1 MFFRKKTKIKRPLFR
16 RIINYF
22 IGFGVTLV
30 VILLLGF
37 GYTQTSSF
45 RNWLRDLVMEQ
56 VNLSTNGKLYIEKI
70 DGTIFTSLILVNT
83 VYTLEE
89 DTIFS
94 ADKIEVKFS
103 PLRILLKTIYFR
115 KLEIE
120 NAKISLI
127 KEENGELNISQ
138 ITSPSVEEVEDTT
151 TVSEPF
157 NWKIDVADVKLM
169 KINFKHQLRKNTQSN
184 AYYAQPEMDDFRV
197 EDINISLSAVADIEA
212 NEYSL
217 RISEFNFKPNL
228 TGFRLINLSG
238 NFVLSD
244 DIAGVTG
251 LNIVT
256 ERSNISVNAAVS
268 DFSPFSDKEFNLEN
282 SPVKVELNASQFN
295 FDDLTNLVSGTDLL
309 KGTVETHVEAEG
321 TFNEL
326 ELKKLIVKFN
336 ETDLEAA
343 GKLENV
349 LGGTDMIMN
358 IQFNNSLVNQDDIK
372 NLLPDVSIPIYKDYG
387 ILQFDTLYFEGKPL
401 NFKAGMYLKT
411 EKGNVT
417 SDISMDLSGEEI
429 VYDFKVETSNLD
441 LNPVA
446 GVNTNLNVTGDLA
459 GMGFSPRTLQTAVQL
474 DAMNSTIGEI
484 SFNDFSIKADGSE
497 GIIKTDI
504 SFSSLETKGKVSSN
518 FDFTDSVN
526 TRYGFN
532 ISLNGFN
539 IVNFIK
545 ESGLTSDLNI
555 TLKGDGENFD
565 QDKLNLFAVI
575 EIDSSKLNDIEIDS
589 TTLIA
594 DIRSGEEDRV
604 INIVSDLA
612 DLTIT
617 GDYTLL
623 ELVDVFAEEASML
636 SASIKKKI
644 EQVQLPD
651 FSNPEPVV
659 IVNDV
664 SEDNTVLTNRNINA
678 DYLLEL
684 KSFELLS
691 LFLGNSEIQVDG
703 EISGR
708 IFSSGDTI
716 LVTLQS
722 EINQMRYWDGT
733 DLYYLSGFNL
743 SLEMKDRISVTTLD
757 DLQVD
762 LNVEAQRIFAGSD
775 IQDLNFDL
783 NFNNKRAE
791 IDFSALVDEYSDI
804 DLTGSLYI
812 NDEFVEVMFDKFLIK
827 YKKLD
832 LRNVGDVDFSYS
844 NDKFKFNSFTLAHNG
859 GKIDLNGELSLTG
872 NEDLYLR
879 IEKFKV
885 RDLTTNFLN
894 MPAAKSLEGELNF
907 NLALKG
913 NADNPVIDMNYKIDS
928 VKVQNIYLGSIESDV
943 QYSDKLLNVDLW
955 FLEKKNLESRKSL
968 GLKGNFPIDLSF
980 YSKERP
986 INGKDI
992 NLTFFADNFD
1002 LRFLSGFIPGI
1013 TNINGLLNGEVK
1025 LTGPNENVQTIGE
1038 LSVAN
1043 SSFLLEAV
1051 NLTYLFDA
1059 KINFENDRIIL
1070 SNLSLRN
1077 EPSIRGGGVIS
1088 ASGEILHDNFVISS
1102 INLRAGG
1109 DLKLLDERSKT
1120 ANPSIFGDIAIKTR
1134 KDIVFTSTEE
1144 RSYLN
1149 ADLILKHGA
1158 NITYSPTQSAFS
1170 NENDKFV
1177 YVFSSENEEDI
1188 LKRHID
1194 SLITVAETEKQKI
1207 EEESKIPFD
1216 LDLKIAVENE
1226 AKMVFVLS
1234 REFKQNLTAYLGG
1247 NFEYSLINNVPLA
1260 RGELTLLDGSKLDF
1274 IKTFRAEG
1282 NVEFLDELDNP
1293 YINVTAT
1300 YESYYNPDTLRT
1312 GANEYD
1318 VQVRIKLEGPAKS
1331 LTTNFLRDEN
1341 NIEIYKRRKNY
1352 GQYELDPSKT
1362 ASDAMFFIIVNKF
1375 PEDAS
1380 LQESNLAVSTAAS
1393 LAGSIVGSVLN
1404 EKLGDVVRSVNVQ
1417 QVGAETK
1424 FSLIGKVEEFR
1435 YEIGGT
1441 SQVFQDLSRAN
1452 VKIEH
1457 PLFFQNL
1464 IIKYDRREPPYQSST
1479 YSEMINELGLKY
1491 SFVF

>member
-1 MFFRKKTKIKRPLFR
+1 
-16 RIINYF
+16 
-22 IGFGVTLV
+22 LV

-45 RNWLRDLVMEQ
+45 RNWLKDLVIEQ
-56 VNLSTNGKLYIEKI
+56 VNLSTNGKLHIEKI
-70 DGTIFTSLILVNT
+70 DGTLFTSLFLVNT

-94 ADKIEVKFS
+94 AEKIEIKFS
-103 PLRILLKTIYFR
+103 PLRIFLKTIYFR
-115 KLEIE
+115 KLEID
-120 NAKISLI
+120 NANIFLI
-127 KEENGELNISQ
+127 KEEDGELNISK
-138 ITSPSVEEVEDTT
+138 IMTPTLEEVEDT
-151 TVSEPF
+151 VSISEPF
-157 NWKIDVADVKLM
+157 NWKIDVADLKL
-169 KINFKHQLRKNTQSN
+169 KNINFRHQLRKNIHSN
-184 AYYAQPEMDDFRV
+184 AFYPQPEMDDFRL
-197 EDINISLSAVADIEA
+197 ENINLSLSAIADIEA

-217 RISEFNFKPNL
+217 RISEFELKPNL
-228 TGFRLINLSG
+228 SGFVLKNLSG
-238 NFVLSD
+238 NFVLAD
-244 DIAGVTG
+244 NIAGVTG
-251 LNIVT
+251 LNIET
-256 ERSNISVNAAVS
+256 ERSDILVNAGVS
-268 DFSPFSDKEFNLEN
+268 DFSPFGSKEFNLEN

-295 FDDLTNLVSGTDLL
+295 FDDLTNFISGTDLL

-326 ELKKLIVKFN
+326 KLNKLIVKFN
-336 ETDLEAA
+336 ETDLEAE

-349 LGGTDMIMN
+349 LGGTDMVIN
-358 IQFNNSLVNQDDIK
+358 ARFNNSLVNQNDIK
-372 NLLPDVSIPIYKDYG
+372 TLLPEVSIPIYKEYG

-401 NFKAGMYLKT
+401 NFNAGLDMKT
-411 EKGNVT
+411 DKGNIT
-417 SDISMDLSGEEI
+417 SDITMDLSGEEI
-429 VYDFKVETSNLD
+429 IYNFKVETNNLD

-446 GVNTNLNVTGDLA
+446 GVKSNLNLTGDLS
-459 GMGFSPRTLQTAVQL
+459 GKGFSPKTLQTAIQI

-484 SFNDFSIKADGSE
+484 SFNDFSIKADGSD
-497 GIIKTDI
+497 GLIKTDV
-504 SFSSLETKGKVSSN
+504 SFSSLETKGRLETN

-526 TRYGFN
+526 TKYDFN

-539 IVNFIK
+539 IDNFIK

-575 EIDSSKLNDIEIDS
+575 EIDSSKLNDIKIDS

-594 DIRSGEEDRV
+594 DIRSGEENRV

-623 ELVDVFAEEASML
+623 ELIDAFAEEASML
-636 SASIKKKI
+636 STSIKKKI
-644 EQVQLPD
+644 EQIELPD
-651 FSNPEPVV
+651 FSNPGTAL
-659 IVNDV
+659 IVKDV
-664 SEDNTVLTNRNINA
+664 PEDNSVAISRNINA

-703 EISGR
+703 EISGK
-708 IFSSGDTI
+708 IFSTGDTI

-722 EINQMRYWDGT
+722 NINQMRYWNGT

-743 SLEMKDRISVTTLD
+743 SLEMSDRFSVTTLD
-757 DLQVD
+757 DLQVG
-762 LNVEAQRIFAGSD
+762 LNVKSDRIFVGSD
-775 IQDLNFDL
+775 IKDLKFNLNFK
-783 NFNNKRAE
+783 NKKSD
-791 IDFSALVDEYSDI
+791 IDFSALVDEHSDI
-804 DLTGSLYI
+804 DLTGSMYI
-812 NDEFVEVMFDKFLIK
+812 NSEFVEVMFDKFLIK
-827 YKKLD
+827 HNQLD
-832 LRNVGDVDFSYS
+832 LRNVGDINFNYS
-844 NDKFKFNSFTLAHNG
+844 KDKFKFNSFTLAHNG
-859 GKIDLNGELSLTG
+859 GKINLNGEFSLTG
-872 NEDLYLR
+872 DEDLSLN

-885 RDLTTNFLN
+885 RDLTTNLLN

-913 NADNPVIDMNYKIDS
+913 HADNPEINLNFVIDS
-928 VKVQNIYLGSIESDV
+928 VKVQNINLGSIESNV
-943 QYSDKLLNVDLW
+943 QYSNKLFDLDLW
-955 FLEKKNLESRKSL
+955 FIETKNQQLRKSL
-968 GLKGNFPIDLSF
+968 GLAGNIPIDLSF
-980 YSKERP
+980 YSKERL
-986 INGKDI
+986 IKGNNVD
-992 NLTFFADNFD
+992 LTFFADNFD
-1002 LRFLSGFIPGI
+1002 LRFITGFIPGI
-1013 TNINGLLNGEVK
+1013 TNLKGQLNGEIK
-1025 LTGPNENVQTIGE
+1025 LTGPHENVQTIGE
-1038 LSVAN
+1038 LSVGN
-1043 SSFLLEAV
+1043 SSFILEAV
-1051 NLTYLFDA
+1051 NLTYLVNA

-1070 SNLSLRN
+1070 SSFSLRN
-1077 EPSIRGGGVIS
+1077 EPSIRDGGVIS

-1102 INLRAGG
+1102 INMRAGG
-1109 DLKLLDERSKT
+1109 ELKLLDERSKAT
-1120 ANPSIFGDIAIKTR
+1120 NPSIFGDITIKTR

-1149 ADLILKHGA
+1149 ADLILKRGT

-1177 YVFSSENEEDI
+1177 YKYATNYEEDI
-1188 LKRHID
+1188 LKKRID
-1194 SLITVAETEKQKI
+1194 SLITVAKAEKQKI
-1207 EEESKIPFD
+1207 EEEAKIPFD
-1216 LDLKIAVENE
+1216 LDLKIEVESE

-1234 REFKQNLTAYLGG
+1234 REFKQNLTTYLGG

-1274 IKTFRAEG
+1274 IKTFKAEG

-1293 YINVTAT
+1293 YIDVTAT
-1300 YESYYNPDTLRT
+1300 YESYYSPDTLRT

-1318 VQVRIKLEGPAKS
+1318 VQVKIKLEGPAKS
-1331 LTTNFLRDEN
+1331 LTTNFLRDED

-1404 EKLGDVVRSVNVQ
+1404 EKLGDVIRSVNVQ
-1417 QVGAETK
+1417 QVGTETK

-1435 YEIGGT
+1435 YELGGT

-1457 PLFFQNL
+1457 PLFFPNF
-1464 IIKYDRREPPYQSST
+1464 IIKFDRREPPYQSST